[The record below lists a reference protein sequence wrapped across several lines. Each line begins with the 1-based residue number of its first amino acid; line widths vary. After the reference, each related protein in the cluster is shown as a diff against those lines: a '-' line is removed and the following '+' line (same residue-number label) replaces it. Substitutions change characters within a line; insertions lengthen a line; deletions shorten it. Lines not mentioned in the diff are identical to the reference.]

1 MLRLCKA
8 EFIKYAHEIRC
19 YYPDQL
25 VSIIVTVIMFAL
37 FLLLNGNQTESAFIG
52 FVYWY
57 LLSSVISEAAV
68 SISAEKQMGILDQLI
83 IKPFPFEWLILAR
96 TFSWLIVN
104 LLKVV
109 VVSCILSVLLRV
121 PLSFNGQ
128 YLGIFLITVVGVFG
142 FTLLLVGLTL
152 KYTKTASFDSIISYA
167 LLFFTGAILP
177 AEQMPAWATFL
188 GAGLPI
194 TKGIE
199 MTRSLALGGAVTGFD
214 YGVLAVQ
221 SLFFFAVGYG
231 IFYAVYA
238 SGKKSGLDRRY

>member
-8 EFIKYAHEIRC
+8 ELIKYAHEIRC

-37 FLLLNGNQTESAFIG
+37 FLLLNGSRTESAFIG

-83 IKPFPFEWLILAR
+83 LAR
-96 TFSWLIVN
+96 TLSWLIVN

-109 VVSCILSVLLRV
+109 VVSGVLSILLRV
-121 PLSFNGQ
+121 SLSFNIQ

-199 MTRSLALGGAVTGFD
+199 MTRSLARGGVVTGFD
-214 YGVLAVQ
+214 YGVLAAQ
-221 SLFFFAVGYG
+221 SLFFFAVGCG

>member
-1 MLRLCKA
+1 
-8 EFIKYAHEIRC
+8 
-19 YYPDQL
+19 
-25 VSIIVTVIMFAL
+25 MF
-37 FLLLNGNQTESAFIG
+37 
-52 FVYWY
+52 
-57 LLSSVISEAAV
+57 
-68 SISAEKQMGILDQLI
+68 
-83 IKPFPFEWLILAR
+83 
-96 TFSWLIVN
+96 
-104 LLKVV
+104 
-109 VVSCILSVLLRV
+109 LLRV

-167 LLFFTGAILP
+167 LLFFTGAILS

>member
-25 VSIIVTVIMFAL
+25 VGIIVTVIMFAL
-37 FLLLNGNQTESAFIG
+37 FLLLNGSRTESAFIG

-121 PLSFNGQ
+121 PLSFHHLVRAFILYRCNSSRRTDAGMGDVSGCGSSHHQ
-128 YLGIFLITVVGVFG
+128 GYRND
-142 FTLLLVGLTL
+142 TL
-152 KYTKTASFDSIISYA
+152 SR
-167 LLFFTGAILP
+167 TG
-177 AEQMPAWATFL
+177 WC
-188 GAGLPI
+188 
-194 TKGIE
+194 
-199 MTRSLALGGAVTGFD
+199 
-214 YGVLAVQ
+214 
-221 SLFFFAVGYG
+221 GYG
-231 IFYAVYA
+231 F
-238 SGKKSGLDRRY
+238 

>member
-8 EFIKYAHEIRC
+8 ELIKYAHEIRC

-37 FLLLNGNQTESAFIG
+37 FLLLNGSRTESAFIG

-83 IKPFPFEWLILAR
+83 IKPFPFEWLILVR

-167 LLFFTGAILP
+167 LLFFTGAILS

-214 YGVLAVQ
+214 YGVLAAQ

>member
-1 MLRLCKA
+1 M
-8 EFIKYAHEIRC
+8 
-19 YYPDQL
+19 
-25 VSIIVTVIMFAL
+25 
-37 FLLLNGNQTESAFIG
+37 
-52 FVYWY
+52 
-57 LLSSVISEAAV
+57 
-68 SISAEKQMGILDQLI
+68 
-83 IKPFPFEWLILAR
+83 
-96 TFSWLIVN
+96 
-104 LLKVV
+104 
-109 VVSCILSVLLRV
+109 
-121 PLSFNGQ
+121 
-128 YLGIFLITVVGVFG
+128 
-142 FTLLLVGLTL
+142 GLTL

-199 MTRSLALGGAVTGFD
+199 MTRSLALSGVVMGFD
-214 YGVLAVQ
+214 YGILAAQ